1 MSLLNFL
8 LVQWNPL
15 DTEYSWNFVRSSH
28 LPPEAQESLLR
39 KLEGISR
46 RGHLADWGYAV
57 PFYADNVTEHTLR
70 DDSMDTKITTPEPD
84 TQLPDAVLCQSAGLE
99 TVSSPLTSL
108 SSPEART
115 SPIADDSD
123 ENAVPVRRLG
133 NSSEKPYY
141 VQISSLRNAHDIT
154 LSMGGDPLMNPYR
167 PSIDTNPLYRT
178 VSSL

>member
-39 KLEGISR
+39 QLEGISR
-46 RGHLADWGYAV
+46 WGHFADWGYAV
-57 PFYADNVTEHTLR
+57 PFYADNVTEHILR
-70 DDSMDTKITTPEPD
+70 DNSTDTKITTPEPD

-108 SSPEART
+108 SSPEACT

-123 ENAVPVRRLG
+123 ENAVPVRQFKSAKQPL
-133 NSSEKPYY
+133 P
-141 VQISSLRNAHDIT
+141 VQTGTAS
-154 LSMGGDPLMNPYR
+154 YR
-167 PSIDTNPLYRT
+167 KLQQGT
-178 VSSL
+178 

>member
-1 MSLLNFL
+1 M
-8 LVQWNPL
+8 
-15 DTEYSWNFVRSSH
+15 EYSWNFVCSSH

-39 KLEGISR
+39 KLEGISCW
-46 RGHLADWGYAV
+46 GHFADWGYAI

-70 DDSMDTKITTPEPD
+70 DDSTDTKITTPEPD
-84 TQLPDAVLCQSAGLE
+84 TQLLDVILCQSAGLE

-108 SSPEART
+108 SSPKTHT

-123 ENAVPVRRLG
+123 ENVVPVRRLG

-141 VQISSLRNAHDIT
+141 VQISSLRNTHNIT
-154 LSMGGDPLMNPYR
+154 LSMGGDPLMNPYW
-167 PSIDTNPLYRT
+167 PSIDTNLLYHT